1 MIDVQG
7 MLLASFLP
15 HQGGPYL
22 VLLGIGF
29 LVGAYGQAAR
39 VPLITLTGILIIIV
53 AALAFEVG
61 SSGGAPVP
69 PGF

>member
-1 MIDVQG
+1 MEI
-7 MLLASFLP
+7 AAFLP
-15 HQGGPYL
+15 HQSGPYL

-39 VPLITLTGILIIIV
+39 LPWITLTGILIIIV
-53 AALAFEVG
+53 AALSFEVG

>member
-1 MIDVQG
+1 MIDVPG
-7 MLLASFLP
+7 MLLAAFLP
-15 HQGGPYL
+15 HQSGPYL

-39 VPLITLTGILIIIV
+39 LPLITIAGILIVVV
-53 AALAFEVG
+53 AAIAFEAA